1 MKSPYILWDD
11 LEILGASFPRSSWGE
26 KSGWDIDEMAF
37 VKICLYEDEATN
49 MEATMQAIRKF
60 RETVKTPANIRKT
73 SIVEKNRRILFTSI
87 QIEYTIEII
96 ANSSAVKTWY
106 DNLIE

>member
-11 LEILGASFPRSSWGE
+11 LEILGASYSKSSWGE

-37 VKICLYEDEATN
+37 VKIYLHEDEATN
-49 MEATMQAIRKF
+49 MEATMRAIRKF
-60 RETVKTPANIRKT
+60 REAVRVPANIRKT
-73 SIVEKNRRILFTSI
+73 SIVEKNRTILFTSI

-96 ANSSAVKTWY
+96 ADSDAIKTWY

>member
-11 LEILGASFPRSSWGE
+11 LEILGASFPKSSWGN

-37 VKICLYEDEATN
+37 VKIYLHEDEASN
-49 MEATMQAIRKF
+49 MVATMQAIRKF

-73 SIVEKNRRILFTSI
+73 SIVEKNRTILFTSI

-106 DNLIE
+106 DNLIG

>member
-11 LEILGASFPRSSWGE
+11 LEILGSSYTQKSWG
-26 KSGWDIDEMAF
+26 KSSGYDLDNMAF
-37 VKICLYEDEATN
+37 VKIYLHEDEATAMKAT
-49 MEATMQAIRKF
+49 MEAIKRFKEAVGNT
-60 RETVKTPANIRKT
+60 TNIRKT
-73 SIVEKNRRILFTSI
+73 SIIEKNRRILFTSV

-106 DNLIE
+106 DSLIE